1 MRAAIVGIEGT
12 ALSAFEASLFAAF
25 PPAGVILFARNV
37 ENPRQLA
44 RLAASLRAALAPE
57 AVLMV
62 DQEGGRVA
70 RLRPPDWRA
79 HPAAAALG
87 RLYDTDPAAGLRAAW
102 LTGALIG
109 HEARAVGIDV
119 VTAPVLD
126 LGLPGMSTVVGDRAF
141 HTNPRVTARLG
152 RALAEGLLAAGIQPV
167 MKHIPGHG
175 RARIDSH
182 FALPTV
188 ETAAL
193 APDLLPFAANA
204 ALPWAMVAHIR
215 YTHWDAAH
223 PASLSQI
230 VIEKIIRGRIGFQG
244 VLVSDDLA
252 MHAITGTPAA
262 RAATALAA
270 GADLALYCS
279 GERDANEQVLAAL
292 PEIGAAG
299 RARLERARTM
309 AEVSRRELD
318 PDLLGTERD
327 RLLSA

>member
-12 ALSAFEASLFAAF
+12 ALSVAEASLFAAF

-44 RLAASLRAALAPE
+44 GLTAGLRAGLPPE

-70 RLRPPDWRA
+70 RLRPPAWRA
-79 HPAAAALG
+79 HPAAAWLG
-87 RLYDTDPAAGLRAAW
+87 RLYDADRTAGLRAAW

-109 HEARAVGIDV
+109 CEASAAGIDV

-126 LGLPGMSTVVGDRAF
+126 LGLPGMSAVVGDRAL
-141 HTNPRVTARLG
+141 HAEPRAAARLG
-152 RALAEGLLAAGIQPV
+152 RALAGGLLAAGIQPV

-175 RARIDSH
+175 QARVDSH
-182 FALPTV
+182 VELPTV
-188 ETAAL
+188 ATTAL
-193 APDLLPFAANA
+193 ARDLLPFAVNA

-223 PASLSQI
+223 PASLSEI

-252 MHAITGTPAA
+252 MQAIAGTPAA
-262 RAATALAA
+262 RATGTLAA

-279 GERDANEQVLAAL
+279 GERDANREVLAAL
-292 PEIGAAG
+292 PELSAAG
-299 RARLERARTM
+299 RLRLAHARAM
-309 AEVSRRELD
+309 ADASRKELD
-318 PDLLGTERD
+318 PDLLGAERD
-327 RLLSA
+327 RLLGA